1 MSSFQYL
8 CHFETDDGSRLFTN
22 CASPKPSIGSLVDA
36 YPTYE
41 DLVHGQNAKT
51 ATIARLLPPL
61 PQTGPAIYCVGL
73 NYRSHATEANLKVP
87 ANPPTI
93 PVSRFCASHLPD
105 WEGELVFV
113 TSRECRDISPE
124 QAAEYILGYT
134 IGNDLSCRFFQLPEQ
149 SGGQFFYAKA
159 FDKFAP
165 IGPVL
170 VSPGVFAQQRAL
182 ATLVTRIN
190 GDVKQDTVIGKDM
203 IFSPERVLSWMSQST
218 TIPAYTVVM
227 TGTPAGVGVFQKPRQ
242 LLKDGDQIEVEI
254 SGLGTLKNVV
264 WFEEG
269 QDSIIKLAWTL
280 VKAKL
285 WYRFS
290 LWLI

>member
-1 MSSFQYL
+1 M
-8 CHFETDDGSRLFTN
+8 
-22 CASPKPSIGSLVDA
+22 PVIGALVDA

-41 DLVHGQNAKT
+41 DLEQGQNATT
-51 ATIARLLPPL
+51 ATIAKLLSPL
-61 PQTGPAIYCVGL
+61 PQTNTTIYCVGL
-73 NYRSHATEANLKVP
+73 NYRSHAKEANLNVP
-87 ANPPTI
+87 ANPPVWTKPPAALASPNETI
-93 PVSRFCASHLPD
+93 PISRFCASNLPD

-113 TSRECRDISPE
+113 TSRKCRNVTPE
-124 QAAEYILGYT
+124 EASKYILGYT

-170 VSPGVFAQQRAL
+170 VSPSVFAKERSSAS
-182 ATLVTRIN
+182 LVTRIN
-190 GDVKQDTVIGKDM
+190 GKVMQDTVIEKDM
-203 IFSPERVLSWMSQST
+203 IFPPERVLSWMSQST

-254 SGLGTLKNVV
+254 SGLGTLKNVAR
-264 WFEEG
+264 FEEG
-269 QDSIIKLAWTL
+269 QDSIM
-280 VKAKL
+280 
-285 WYRFS
+285 
-290 LWLI
+290 